1 MMLDG
6 KAAQKE
12 NDRVA
17 KGEVHLDK
25 NEQTDFED
33 EWDFVIDNYTVG
45 GNDPEIID
53 SINAIA
59 QLPVRPAEE
68 LIGIKEETPKIIA
81 TEKPAQKETVPPEKI
96 NPVIEKPQPVVKPA
110 EPLKAP
116 TIEEKFVTRQKVFIK
131 EIPVS
136 GDSIELRFYDNA
148 EIDGD
153 SISLFLNDKLL
164 FQHIKLTANAY
175 AIKLA
180 VKDLNERNEL
190 VMVAENMGAIPPNT
204 SYMVAIVNGHRQ
216 DAYLASTEGS
226 SAMIQF
232 VKAPPKN

>member
-59 QLPVRPAEE
+59 QLPVKPAEE

-81 TEKPAQKETVPPEKI
+81 TEKPTQKET
-96 NPVIEKPQPVVKPA
+96 
-110 EPLKAP
+110 
-116 TIEEKFVTRQKVFIK
+116 KFLIFSVWYGKRT
-131 EIPVS
+131 
-136 GDSIELRFYDNA
+136 
-148 EIDGD
+148 
-153 SISLFLNDKLL
+153 
-164 FQHIKLTANAY
+164 
-175 AIKLA
+175 
-180 VKDLNERNEL
+180 
-190 VMVAENMGAIPPNT
+190 
-204 SYMVAIVNGHRQ
+204 
-216 DAYLASTEGS
+216 
-226 SAMIQF
+226 
-232 VKAPPKN
+232 